1 MLKLRVIKVEN
12 QKIESKVFNVANKT
26 VVGVEE
32 NELIGRFK
40 LVNYRYHPKT
50 NSIRK
55 I

>member
-1 MLKLRVIKVEN
+1 MLKSRVIKVEN
-12 QKIESKVFNVANKT
+12 PKIESKVFNVAT